1 MRSKIAR
8 TDSELSKID
17 MDKVNAPV
25 TEEDIAKVIE
35 LWTGIPSSRIREN
48 ELSKLADLEGEL
60 KKKIIGQDEAV
71 EALASAIRRSRVQI
85 SPRRRP
91 ASFIFVG
98 PTGVGKTELV
108 KVLSQQLFDTPET
121 LIRLAMSEFMEKHS
135 VSKIIGSPPGY
146 VGYDEA
152 GQVTEKVR
160 RRPYSVLLF
169 DEVEKAHPDVLNILL
184 QILDEGRVTDAQ
196 GRTVNFENTVIVMTS
211 NAGSEKRE
219 NALGFGKQEG
229 DMIRERALK
238 GLREFLRPEFI
249 ARVDEVLV
257 FRSLNQDDY
266 KKIAALMLDEYK
278 EPLAEKGIK
287 FSYNENL
294 CKFVSDKAASG
305 TSGARDLRNF
315 IRKNVEDKITNE
327 IIARRDGE
335 IAAVNAYVENDE
347 VKLEVI

>member
-1 MRSKIAR
+1 
-8 TDSELSKID
+8 
-17 MDKVNAPV
+17 
-25 TEEDIAKVIE
+25 
-35 LWTGIPSSRIREN
+35 
-48 ELSKLADLEGEL
+48 
-60 KKKIIGQDEAV
+60 
-71 EALASAIRRSRVQI
+71 
-85 SPRRRP
+85 
-91 ASFIFVG
+91 
-98 PTGVGKTELV
+98 
-108 KVLSQQLFDTPET
+108 VLSNQLFDTPET
-121 LIRLAMSEFMEKHS
+121 LIRLDMSEFMEKHS

-196 GRTVNFENTVIVMTS
+196 GRVVNFENTVIVMTS

-219 NALGFGKQEG
+219 NVLGFGKQEG
-229 DMIRERALK
+229 EMIKEKALK

-249 ARVDEVLV
+249 ARVDEVIV
-257 FRSLNQDDY
+257 FKSLSADDY

-278 EPLAEKGIK
+278 EPLGEKGIK
-287 FSYNENL
+287 FTYDEKL
-294 CKFVSDKAASG
+294 CEFIADKASIG

-335 IAAVNAYVENDE
+335 IAAVNVIADNDE
-347 VKLEVI
+347 IKLEVL